1 MNPSNPYPTIFSI
14 PLFRQEFTID
24 NDHIASFS
32 LIRKQIDSG
41 RVVSNVGG
49 WQSNEFNLKKP
60 PKELKEVSR
69 CILDFSL
76 DICKFMSIEPV
87 SGGTGWINV
96 NENGH
101 FNWRHTHPQSAL
113 SGVYYV
119 KTSSN
124 SGNIEFENP
133 SMDLMT
139 NIKVKSYNI
148 FNCASFQVPS
158 ETGVMYIFPSWLPH
172 KVHPNLSDEER
183 ISISFNLK

>member
-1 MNPSNPYPTIFSI
+1 MNQSNPYPTIFSI
-14 PLFRQEFTID
+14 PLFSQKFSINND
-24 NDHIASFS
+24 NIASFS
-32 LIRKQIDSG
+32 LARREIDTG

-49 WQSNEFNLKKP
+49 WQSNEFNLKKS
-60 PKELKEVSR
+60 PKELNEISK
-69 CILDFSL
+69 CILDFAL

-96 NENGH
+96 NEKGD
-101 FNWRHTHPQSAL
+101 FNWSHTHPQAAL

-119 KTSSN
+119 KTSKN
-124 SGNIEFENP
+124 SGDIEFENP
-133 SMDLMT
+133 SMSLMT

-158 ETGVMYIFPSWLPH
+158 EAGTMYIFPSWLPH
-172 KVHPNLSDEER
+172 KVHPNLSDSER